1 VIYGEGEVL
10 WKAGKYRPHMM
21 YGYSPIYAM
30 WSKVMALSHMDE
42 YIRKYFDKMRPPKG
56 LLIIASRN
64 YETFRKSWNALEQR
78 AIEDPYMIHPLMV
91 ESEKGGRNMA
101 QWLDFTG
108 SLKELEFVAI
118 RKELRQII
126 AASYGVLPLYYGE
139 MPSGWNQEGLQV
151 TITNRMVSWS
161 QSFLA
166 KGFMDPLAKE
176 LGVDDWILRLKE
188 GEETDRLREIQ
199 TEGVEIDN
207 MTKLQQMGFEVERT
221 HDGKWKVSK
230 KPTFE
235 QMPPQ
240 PMMGTP
246 GGPGKPAASAGRG
259 RGTAS
264 PKDNTQSM
272 GGAPKHVT
280 DTSPGGKGQG
290 HPASGPKNQG
300 SKNQSQKSENKKGA
314 YLADNDKLFMPDTLN
329 AKDDITVNRP
339 DATYTEP
346 GDNQELID
354 DSRTTDGMG
363 KKGDKVKKRSKKRI
377 TRIDSDTVEVE
388 DIE

>member
-1 VIYGEGEVL
+1 LLKNYKIDDKTGKINHDKTEIKEILRIDPPQVALIADSDARIGYDDKRLPVFVCPRFEHRDKRLTKPVCERCGSEALRATHEVSSVYSIGIPQPKRVIYGEGEVL

-176 LGVDDWILRLKE
+176 LGVTDWILRLKE

-240 PMMGTP
+240 PMMVRQEVLESLLQMLDVAEVLQVQRITH
-246 GGPGKPAASAGRG
+246 KAWEVLQ
-259 RGTAS
+259 
-264 PKDNTQSM
+264 NTQ
-272 GGAPKHVT
+272 PIL
-280 DTSPGGKGQG
+280 P
-290 HPASGPKNQG
+290 
-300 SKNQSQKSENKKGA
+300 
-314 YLADNDKLFMPDTLN
+314 
-329 AKDDITVNRP
+329 
-339 DATYTEP
+339 
-346 GDNQELID
+346 
-354 DSRTTDGMG
+354 
-363 KKGDKVKKRSKKRI
+363 
-377 TRIDSDTVEVE
+377 
-388 DIE
+388 